1 MPDGEGREAE
11 TSTALG
17 RCHLPKGGARKETS
31 LSPVS
36 HIHTQESR
44 EPFLTM
50 QGSKGIENPA
60 FVPSSPDTPRRASA
74 SPSQVEVSTVASR
87 NQNGGSQPRESEEP
101 QKSTEPSP
109 PSSNPPASDEPPG
122 SQLSEL
128 EEGPCGWRNF
138 HPQCLQRCNTPQGFL
153 LYYCLLALTQ
163 GKVQRQLLGDLADL
177 VVGWGSAWEGEEAGA
192 GELHHWPG
200 F

>member
-1 MPDGEGREAE
+1 MPRTRRSGSVPVAAVTVKCQMGRAGRRRL
-11 TSTALG
+11 TSQALG
-17 RCHLPKGGARKETS
+17 RCHLPRGGARKETS
-31 LSPVS
+31 LSRITLTP
-36 HIHTQESR
+36 ESR
-44 EPFLTM
+44 EPFLAM

-74 SPSQVEVSTVASR
+74 SPSQVEVSAVASR
-87 NQNGGSQPRESEEP
+87 NQNGGSQPLESEEP

-128 EEGPCGWRNF
+128 EEGPCGWRGF

-153 LYYCLLALTQ
+153 LHYCLLALTQ
-163 GKVQRQLLGDLADL
+163 GKV
-177 VVGWGSAWEGEEAGA
+177 
-192 GELHHWPG
+192 
-200 F
+200 